1 MSKLLLIE
9 SPGKLKKLSQ
19 ILGPGWT
26 VKASMGHIREL
37 VNEGED
43 ALGFDMDGQEIRCK
57 YAPRD
62 TRAKKTIAALK
73 QAVKQA
79 DTVYIATDPDREG
92 ETIGWHLQ
100 QALRLKKPY
109 RVVYSEI
116 TPAAV
121 RKAVANPRLLD
132 QSLVAA
138 GRARD
143 CLDKLVGYKGS
154 RHVVWPLNNGAKSM
168 GRVQSATLH
177 LLCQREREIQN
188 FTPQDYWSVWVTYA
202 EGFKAFYKKDPNK
215 KSPNKKSLATG
226 RPQKGDKKGDGQD
239 TGDAGKDDRKTPE
252 SERVST
258 QAEAD
263 RLIAI
268 AQSAPHKILSI
279 EGKLKRQSPP
289 PPFITS
295 TLQQSAG
302 SKLRFSPEQTM
313 KVAQS
318 LYEGGHITYMRT
330 DSVVLSAPF
339 TGAVKAYLTQHDPT
353 NVPKKTAKQRA
364 VKGAQAAHEAI
375 RPTDVTLTP
384 QQLRGKLSADAAKL
398 YELIW
403 NRAVASQCCSA
414 RLRKTRIVTQAG
426 EGTEQTYW
434 EARGQVVEFAGYT
447 KYWNNL
453 SADSQLPT
461 LQPDQAVTLD
471 KAQADK
477 KQTQPPPR
485 YSEPKLV
492 QLMERKGIGRPS
504 TYAPTI
510 KTLRTRT
517 YVGLLKGKLQPTA
530 LGLSLDAALEKL
542 LPDLIQPGFTA
553 QMETE
558 LDAIASG
565 KKEWQA
571 YLTGWHREYFAPAI
585 ASARTKLSAG
595 IMHELRHL
603 ETASATANEPA
614 NAAVSSTVSVTKKPT
629 ATTKKARNS
638 TGSKGSE
645 KQAPYD
651 FFADD
656 GSTTSIGKIATKK
669 EQKSKTKCPKCDQL
683 LNKIP
688 SKSKKL
694 KANHFLKC
702 GSPGCGT
709 VMFWNTTKKAYELPY
724 SERAA
729 DPAAFTNHPCPVC
742 SALLIRHAYKKDGTD
757 KVMLRCSILE
767 NRKGKCKDVAFF
779 QSRDGGFW
787 SPTFGTLQEP
797 AKKECTEKARTEKG
811 RTTKE
816 SMLKTHPKKT
826 YTGTK
831 QTKTKAKPKPILRK
845 R

>member
-1 MSKLLLIE
+1 MARLLLIE

-19 ILGPGWT
+19 ILGPGWI

-37 VNEGED
+37 TNEGED
-43 ALGFDMDGQEIRCK
+43 ALGFDMEGQQIRCK

-62 TRAKKTIAALK
+62 ARAKKTISGLS

-100 QALRLKKPY
+100 QALRLKRPH

-121 RKAVANPRLLD
+121 RSAVANPRVLD
-132 QSLVAA
+132 QSLIAA

-177 LLCQREREIQN
+177 LLCQREREILA
-188 FTPQDYWSVWVTYA
+188 FTPQDYWSVWVSYE
-202 EGFKAFYKKDPNK
+202 EGFKAFYRRKPTASRPKKVAETLGSADE
-215 KSPNKKSLATG
+215 TG
-226 RPQKGDKKGDGQD
+226 PKGKQKGKLKE
-239 TGDAGKDDRKTPE
+239 AE

-263 RLIAI
+263 RLVAI
-268 AQSAPHKILSI
+268 ARTAPHKIISI
-279 EGKLKRQSPP
+279 QGKLTRQSPP

-302 SKLRFSPEQTM
+302 SKLRFTPDQTM

-318 LYEGGHITYMRT
+318 LYEAGHITYMRT

-339 TGAVKAYLTQHDPT
+339 CAAVKDYLAQHDPT
-353 NVPKKTAKQRA
+353 NLPKQTAKHRSA
-364 VKGAQAAHEAI
+364 KNAQAAHEAI
-375 RPTDVTLTP
+375 RPTEVVATP
-384 QQLRGKLSADAAKL
+384 QQLKNALSADAASL

-403 NRAVASQCCSA
+403 NRAVASQCRPA
-414 RLRKTRIVTQAG
+414 QLRKTRIVTQSG
-426 EGTEQTYW
+426 EAYW

-447 KYWNNL
+447 RYWNNL

-461 LQPDQAVTLD
+461 LSEGQAVTVE
-471 KAQADK
+471 KAQADQ

-485 YSEPKLV
+485 YTEPKLV

-517 YVGLLKGKLQPTA
+517 YASLVKGKLQPTE

-542 LPDLIQPGFTA
+542 LPDLIEPEFTA
-553 QMETE
+553 QMEDA
-558 LDAIASG
+558 LDAIAAG
-565 KKEWQA
+565 KQDWQT
-571 YLTGWHREYFAPAI
+571 YLTDWHKDYFAPAI
-585 ASARTKLSAG
+585 AQAKTKLSAG
-595 IMHELRHL
+595 IMQDLQHSADNYIQQPPAKALAAK
-603 ETASATANEPA
+603 ET
-614 NAAVSSTVSVTKKPT
+614 STPIRRKTSPVTK
-629 ATTKKARNS
+629 A
-638 TGSKGSE
+638 
-645 KQAPYD
+645 KQPRTQKSQIPFQA
-651 FFADD
+651 
-656 GSTTSIGKIATKK
+656 SQSQKSQTRKSQT
-669 EQKSKTKCPKCDQL
+669 QKSKTKCPKCAQAMS
-683 LNKIP
+683 KIP
-688 SKSKKL
+688 SRSKKL

-702 GSPGCGT
+702 ESPSCDT
-709 VMFWNTTKKAYELPY
+709 VMFWNPAKKSYELPY
-724 SERAA
+724 AQRPV
-729 DPAAFTNHPCPVC
+729 DPKAFTNHPCPSC
-742 SALLIRHAYKKDGTD
+742 GALLIRHAYQKEGID
-757 KVMLRCSILE
+757 KIMLRCSLLE

-787 SPTFGTLQEP
+787 SPKFGNLQQ
-797 AKKECTEKARTEKG
+797 K
-811 RTTKE
+811 
-816 SMLKTHPKKT
+816 
-826 YTGTK
+826 
-831 QTKTKAKPKPILRK
+831 
-845 R
+845 

>member
-37 VNEGED
+37 TNEGED
-43 ALGFDMDGQEIRCK
+43 SLGFDLDGNEIHCH

-62 TRAKKTIAALK
+62 ERAKKTISTLR

-100 QALRLKKPY
+100 QALKLKAPH

-121 RKAVANPRLLD
+121 RQAVANPRKLD
-132 QSLVAA
+132 QSLIAA

-177 LLCQREREIQN
+177 LLCQREREIQA
-188 FTPQDYWSVWVTYA
+188 FTPQDYWSVWVSYL
-202 EGFKAFYKKDPNK
+202 EGFKAFYRRKPT
-215 KSPNKKSLATG
+215 AG
-226 RPQKGDKKGDGQD
+226 RAAKGEAEEGEESKEADQK
-239 TGDAGKDDRKTPE
+239 APE
-252 SERVST
+252 SEKVTT

-263 RLIAI
+263 RLVAI
-268 AQSAPHKILSI
+268 ARTQPHNILSI
-279 EGKLKRQSPP
+279 TGTLKRQSPP

-302 SKLRFSPEQTM
+302 AKLRFTPDQTM

-318 LYEGGHITYMRT
+318 LYEAGHITYMRT

-339 TGAVKAYLTQHDPT
+339 CTAVKEYLSQHDPT
-353 NVPKKTAKQRA
+353 NVPKQTAKQKV

-375 RPTDVTLTP
+375 RPTEVTATA
-384 QQLRGKLSADAAKL
+384 QQLGMSLSGDAAKL

-403 NRAVASQCCSA
+403 NRAVASQCCPA
-414 RLRKTRIVTQAG
+414 QLRKTRIVTQAG
-426 EGTEQTYW
+426 EAPDQTYW

-447 KYWNNL
+447 RYWNNL

-461 LQPDQAVTLD
+461 LTQGQAVTLQQ
-471 KAQADK
+471 AQAEQ

-485 YSEPKLV
+485 YPEPKLV
-492 QLMERKGIGRPS
+492 QLMERQGIGRPS
-504 TYAPTI
+504 TYAPTL

-517 YVGLLKGKLQPTA
+517 YVHLLKGKLQPTE
-530 LGLSLDAALEKL
+530 LGMALDAALEKL

-553 QMETE
+553 KMEDE

-565 KKEWQA
+565 KQDWQD
-571 YLTGWHREYFAPAI
+571 YLTNWNREYFGPAI
-585 ASARTKLSAG
+585 AQAKTQLSAG
-595 IMHELRHL
+595 ILRDL
-603 ETASATANEPA
+603 VKSATVPIIEQHNQTSSVPSLAEKKLANRKPA
-614 NAAVSSTVSVTKKPT
+614 GAKRTKAK
-629 ATTKKARNS
+629 
-638 TGSKGSE
+638 
-645 KQAPYD
+645 
-651 FFADD
+651 
-656 GSTTSIGKIATKK
+656 STTSKNTTLKNNSSQSSPPKNSHK
-669 EQKSKTKCPKCDQL
+669 ETQNSKVTCPKCSQPLD
-683 LNKIP
+683 KIP
-688 SKSKKL
+688 SQSKKL

-702 GSPGCGT
+702 NAPGCDT
-709 VMFWNTTKKAYELPY
+709 VMFWNPQKKGYELPY
-724 SERAA
+724 AQRQA
-729 DPAAFTNHPCPVC
+729 DPKAFTDYPCPSC
-742 SALLIRHAYKKDGTD
+742 GALLMRHAYQKEGQD
-757 KVMLRCSILE
+757 KEMLRCSLLE

-779 QSRDGGFW
+779 QTREGSFW
-787 SPTFGTLQEP
+787 SPKYGNLP
-797 AKKECTEKARTEKG
+797 VPVK
-811 RTTKE
+811 
-816 SMLKTHPKKT
+816 
-826 YTGTK
+826 
-831 QTKTKAKPKPILRK
+831 
-845 R
+845 